1 VTTFLVSFL
10 LAFVACLALTPAV
23 LRMAHRMEMV
33 DAASASHR
41 KVHTGAIPRLGGVAI
56 VVSFYVPILG
66 LLVYSTRVG
75 DAVWQ
80 DLALVNG
87 LLGGGL
93 VIAMLGLYDDLRQAS
108 PRLKLAVQIAVALT
122 LCALGFRIERLDLP
136 FLPMIDLGLL
146 AWPLTVAWIVGVTN
160 AVNLIDGLDGL
171 AAGIALFGLAPM
183 VVLAVSKGNLVLALV
198 CCCLAGS
205 LLGFLGYNF
214 HPARIFMG
222 DSGSMFL
229 GFVLAV
235 VSVAT
240 ASKGRVAVAML
251 TPVLALGMP
260 ILDTLLAIA
269 RRAWFGQSLFVGDRG
284 HIHHRLLDQGF
295 SHRNTVL
302 VMYGFAGL
310 FAMLG
315 IGVHFNRD
323 EESALLF
330 LLSLVVAGV
339 LLRKVGYLVLPQG
352 LGTEVAAAQAIRER
366 NRLIRTTL
374 GKLEE
379 RLDADRAIDTLAS
392 AIAEVGRAS
401 GACLVE
407 LDLRARGEGAAARTW
422 RWEEDLHDA
431 DLVRQTFHLRTTDGS
446 SAGQLEIGWPAS
458 AFHASALPSIEVACV
473 RLVDRHLTH
482 REGRGG
488 PEAPAPRAAPG
499 LP

>member
-1 VTTFLVSFL
+1 MRREAGCVTTFLVSFL
-10 LAFVACLALTPAV
+10 LAFVACLVLTPVV
-23 LRMAHRMEMV
+23 LRFAHRMEMV
-33 DAASASHR
+33 DAATASHR
-41 KVHTGAIPRLGGVAI
+41 KIHSGAIPRLGGVAI
-56 VVSFYVPILG
+56 VVSFYVPLVG
-66 LLVYSTRVG
+66 LLFYSTRVG
-75 DAVWQ
+75 DAVWR
-80 DLALVNG
+80 DLDLVKG

-93 VIAMLGLYDDLRQAS
+93 VIALLGLYDDLRQAS
-108 PRLKLAVQIAVALT
+108 PRLKLTVQVGVALT

-146 AWPLTVAWIVGVTN
+146 SWPLTVAWIVGVTN

-251 TPVLALGMP
+251 TPILALGMP

-310 FAMLG
+310 FALLG
-315 IGVHFNRD
+315 VGVHFNRD

-330 LLSLVVAGV
+330 LLSMVVAGV

-352 LGTEVAAAQAIRER
+352 LGSELASAQAIRER
-366 NRLIRTTL
+366 NRLIRSTL
-374 GKLEE
+374 VQLEQRVDE
-379 RLDADRAIDTLAS
+379 DRAVELLAS
-392 AIAEVGRAS
+392 AIAEVGRAA
-401 GACLVE
+401 GACVVE
-407 LDLRARGEGAAARTW
+407 LELPARGGLSRSW
-422 RWEEDLHDA
+422 RWEEGLHEA
-431 DLVRQTFHLRTTDGS
+431 TLVRQTFHLRSTDGRA
-446 SAGQLEIGWPAS
+446 AGELELGWVER
-458 AFHASALPSIEVACV
+458 AFHASALPSVEVACV
-473 RLVDRHLTH
+473 RLVDRYFA
-482 REGRGG
+482 R
-488 PEAPAPRAAPG
+488 PESAPARALPG
-499 LP
+499 PT

>member
-1 VTTFLVSFL
+1 MTTFLVSFL
-10 LAFVACLALTPAV
+10 LAFVACLALTPVV
-23 LRMAHRMEMV
+23 LHAAGRAQML
-33 DAASASHR
+33 DAAHASHR

-56 VVSFYVPILG
+56 VTSFYVPMIG
-66 LLVYSTRVG
+66 LLFYSTRVG
-75 DAVWQ
+75 DAVWR
-80 DLALVNG
+80 DLQLVAG

-93 VIAMLGLYDDLRQAS
+93 VIAALGLYDDLRQAS
-108 PRLKLAVQIAVALT
+108 PRAKLVVQVLVALA
-122 LCALGFRIERLDLP
+122 LCSLGFRIERLDLP
-136 FLPMIDLGLL
+136 FLPMIDLGILS
-146 AWPLTVAWIVGVTN
+146 WPLTVAWIVGVTN

-222 DSGSMFL
+222 DSGSMFI

-251 TPVLALGMP
+251 TPILALGMP

-310 FAMLG
+310 FATLG
-315 IGVHFNRD
+315 LGVHFNRD

-330 LLSLVVAGV
+330 LLSMVVAGV

-352 LGTEVAAAQAIRER
+352 FGSELAAAQAIRER
-366 NRLIRTTL
+366 NRLIRSTL
-374 GKLEE
+374 VALDE
-379 RLDADRAIDTLAS
+379 RLAVDRALDAFATAL
-392 AIAEVGRAS
+392 AEVGRSA
-401 GACLVE
+401 GACQVE
-407 LDLRARGEGAAARTW
+407 IELRDAGGSATRTW
-422 RWEEDLHDA
+422 RWEDPLHDA
-431 DLVRQTFHLRTTDGS
+431 DLVRQTFHLRTTEGRTLGVMEVAWVA
-446 SAGQLEIGWPAS
+446 AG
-458 AFHASALPSIEVACV
+458 FHPSALPSVEVACV
-473 RLVDRHLTH
+473 RLADRHVASGAPSSPRAL
-482 REGRGG
+482 
-488 PEAPAPRAAPG
+488 PAPT
-499 LP
+499 